1 MDNERIL
8 KQIYM
13 SDVVSDTE
21 DSMMNQVDKTVYEML
36 DDFHEKLNNRSIVLR
51 EEELDELE
59 KYFHDFVFDYG
70 FVQFKRGI
78 QIGMSI
84 KDIR

>member
-1 MDNERIL
+1 MHNEQIL

-13 SDVVSDTE
+13 SDVVVETE
-21 DSMMNQVDKTVYEML
+21 NSMMNQVDKTVYEIL
-36 DDFHEKLNNRSIVLR
+36 DEFHKKLNNRSIVLS
-51 EEELDELE
+51 EEELDTLE

-78 QIGMSI
+78 QIGISMN
-84 KDIR
+84 DI